1 MPTTAEPEPATD
13 EPANDAPDPEPTAD
27 NDAPAAGGMGTDGR
41 SPALVVAIAGA
52 VVLLAVS
59 LGLLLFLV
67 HEKSRA
73 DKLGTEQD
81 DIAAVQRT
89 AAEVAEKIARWNPA
103 TASADH
109 DSLAALTNGPIL
121 SQYEST
127 IKGLDASFPALGV
140 TSVEATVEEVYV
152 GQIQH
157 DEAQVIVVA
166 DLDVKGQNPHTV
178 PNHYLRVHLSRI
190 GGVWKVDNVQDV
202 NVSLAAGATAG
213 STTTTTVPAGDSS
226 ASSDTTTST
235 TAP

>member
-1 MPTTAEPEPATD
+1 VPTTAEPEPATD
-13 EPANDAPDPEPTAD
+13 APADDGPDAAD
-27 NDAPAAGGMGTDGR
+27 AAPAAAERAADR
-41 SPALVVAIAGA
+41 SPALVVSIVAA

-59 LGLLLFLV
+59 VGLLLFLV

-73 DKLGTEQD
+73 DKLSTSQD
-81 DIAAVQRT
+81 DIAAVQRI
-89 AAEVAEKIARWNPA
+89 ASEVAEKIARWDPS

-152 GQIQH
+152 GEIQH
-157 DEAQVIVVA
+157 DEAQVVVVA

-190 GGVWKVDNVQDV
+190 GGSWKVDNVQDV
-202 NVSLAAGATAG
+202 NVSLAAGA
-213 STTTTTVPAGDSS
+213 S
-226 ASSDTTTST
+226 ASATTST
-235 TAP
+235 TVPGGDASTPSDATTSTTTP